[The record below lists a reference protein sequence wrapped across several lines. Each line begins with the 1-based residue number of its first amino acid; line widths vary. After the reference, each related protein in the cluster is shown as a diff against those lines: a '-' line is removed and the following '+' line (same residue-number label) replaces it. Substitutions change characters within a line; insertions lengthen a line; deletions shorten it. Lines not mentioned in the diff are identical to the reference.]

1 MPKGRADKLPAE
13 KLNFAIN
20 NEQIL
25 IDKKLSKKLIPILS
39 EYAFFDIGRAIFCLN
54 SWRYNRPNLP
64 FCLTL
69 NYAISKI
76 DRFGTKRIQTYKQFV
91 SFYNTIKKYNNSAIN
106 DPIIPD
112 FGEIKIAFNGSFY
125 PVLIGNGYNH
135 AYPLMKCLDTIISTI
150 DEEEK
155 MEEVLLYVSEMV
167 DTLQNVE
174 SFNSDKYHYTSLSRP
189 SEKYFDACLDYY
201 KRISPPDDS
210 YIRMLSLQEQKDIT
224 TSHFLNET
232 EKVLVPLF
240 NSSIII
246 DAYNTIM
253 LNIPDLETKRDQIAD
268 RVVYSRLCSNFDISP
283 KSPNILFSVG
293 VVENLE
299 KQKILE
305 QILFD
310 FALINQKSLV
320 LFMNESALHGRN
332 MTRLYNAIKEL
343 HSKNNLKIIQLIKDA
358 KPVLFDFSKMETVE
372 IIFYDNNIQL
382 NNTLKLGEIG
392 KIPSCYLY
400 DLITIFDI
408 SHNGEEI
415 VEFFSK
421 IYNDE
426 LRSTELYSGL
436 SGLFS
441 MWLESNKEF
450 SQGAYDFFNV
460 FYGVYDFEW
469 SLFEKYLALND
480 WYPFNNYSEMF
491 EDPFRWIVRDEADR
505 QYKLIGNKAAMGFGG
520 YFRKIKDSYLLLA
533 YNFNFEADIHQWN
546 IRTEHIRMLE
556 ELLERNMLLIEDA
569 LIKANVYA
577 FDGVHITY
585 LPFDYAQT
593 VDNTHFLDQNKKYVY
608 SDCSLFQNKLLI
620 RFTVN
625 IETVMNDIMESSTKN
640 VECEFI
646 SELLSCLNEKFG
658 IDIDIINKKI
668 DSLRSDKKDIEAIV
682 IEQKYYFSF
691 NNIPVEPSDEKYISV
706 RKQIAQICKSAGIE
720 PGIYSNDAATE
731 IVRRLQEL
739 IIPKFEEQIINYD
752 RILLHKKIVSSLAA
766 NIHKKNID
774 MKRYMLS
781 NKESLSD
788 EAKERTI
795 INTINLREEAKSQIR
810 DLSYLIDTNL
820 SLERSTNNHAE
831 NSDVEYLLAFSHW
844 LMLLQDCS
852 DQAHYKLFDAQI
864 EIEDDYRVSTKYPND
879 NSDYANSQNR
889 RIYNCKDYV
898 PQIDNEEDWVNQA
911 LNAFYNDTKVPLAAI
926 IALCSNYLSLE
937 FHYTFSHESG
947 PDVFEINRD
956 DLISDLES
964 ILIDKNQINDYEK
977 ALDYLTIDTSKIK
990 TIGDEKL
997 PFVPVWERE
1006 KRDQRFDVRPIVANE
1021 NRLIFSPV
1029 VMYELATMWEVGLQ
1043 EFYPPYEINLNNF
1056 TSVLKQWK
1064 TECETQMETDIEHL
1078 CKNAGYIT
1086 YKNLKLHKVNKK
1098 HPADL
1103 GDYDVVAIDT
1113 TKKLV
1118 WNLESKFLIK
1128 VGSIKEYANHQDSF
1142 FISNKKDEK
1151 FARRI
1156 KYLSANIVDVLNA
1169 LKIGDADQYT
1179 IKSYMVTNKVFTS
1192 IYKKIDF
1199 DILTFYELKALL
1211 SQQ

>member
-1 MPKGRADKLPAE
+1 MAKENIDKLPAE
-13 KLNFAIN
+13 KFNFAIN
-20 NEQIL
+20 SEQVL
-25 IDKKLSKKLIPILS
+25 IDKNASKKLIPILS
-39 EYAFFDIGRAIFCLN
+39 EYSFFDLCRAIFCLN
-54 SWRYNRPNLP
+54 SWRYNRPNLS
-64 FCLTL
+64 FGLTL
-69 NYAISKI
+69 NYVISKI
-76 DRFGTKRIQTYKQFV
+76 DRSGTKRIQTYKQFI
-91 SFYNTIKKYNNSAIN
+91 SFYNTIKKYNNSAFN

-112 FGEIKIAFNGSFY
+112 FGEIKVAFNGTFY

-135 AYPLMKCLDTIISTI
+135 AYPLMKCLDTIISSR

-155 MEEVLLYVSEMV
+155 LEEVLLYVSEMI
-167 DTLQNVE
+167 DTLQDIE
-174 SFNSDKYHYTSLSRP
+174 TFSSDKYNYTSLSCP
-189 SEKYFDACLDYY
+189 SEKYFNTCLNYY
-201 KRISPPDDS
+201 KRISPPDDCF
-210 YIRMLSLQEQKDIT
+210 IRMLSLQEQKDIT
-224 TSHFLNET
+224 TSHFLIEN
-232 EKVLVPLF
+232 KKILVPLF

-246 DAYNTIM
+246 DAYNMIM
-253 LNIPDLETKRDQIAD
+253 SNIPDLETKRIQIAD

-283 KSPNILFSVG
+283 QSPRILFSVG

-310 FALINQKSLV
+310 LALINQNSLI
-320 LFMNESALHGRN
+320 LFMNESALQGRD

-343 HSKNNLKIIQLIKDA
+343 HSKNNLKIIQLIKDE
-358 KPVLFDFSKMETVE
+358 KPVLFDFSTMETVE

-382 NNTLKLGEIG
+382 GNTLKFNEAD
-392 KIPSCYLY
+392 KISSCYLY
-400 DLITIFDI
+400 DLITIFDL

-421 IYNDE
+421 FYNGE
-426 LRSTELYSGL
+426 LKSTEFYSGL

-450 SQGAYDFFNV
+450 SQGAYEFSNV
-460 FYGVYDFEW
+460 LYGVYDFEW
-469 SLFEKYLALND
+469 SLLEKFSALNE

-491 EDPFRWIVRDEADR
+491 EDPFRWIIQDEEDR
-505 QYKLIGNKAAMGFGG
+505 QYKLIGNKAAIGFGG
-520 YFRKIKDSYLLLA
+520 YFRKVGDSYLFLA
-533 YNFNFEADIHQWN
+533 YNLNFETDIQQWN
-546 IRTEHIRMLE
+546 IHNEHIRMLE

-577 FDGVHITY
+577 FDGVQITY
-585 LPFDYAQT
+585 LPIEYARN

-620 RFTVN
+620 RFAVN
-625 IETVMNDIMESSTKN
+625 DETLMNDIMTSTTKN
-640 VECEFI
+640 VECEFM

-658 IDIDIINKKI
+658 IDIEIINKKI
-668 DSLRSDKKDIEAIV
+668 DSLRNNKKDIEAIA
-682 IEQKYYFSF
+682 IEQKYYYSF
-691 NNIPVEPSDEKYISV
+691 NNNPIKPSDEKYILV

-720 PGIYSNDAATE
+720 PGIYSNDEATE
-731 IVRRLQEL
+731 IVRKLQEL
-739 IIPKFEEQIINYD
+739 IIPKFEEQIIKYD

-774 MKRYMLS
+774 MKRYTLS
-781 NKESLSD
+781 DKESLSD

-795 INTINLREEAKSQIR
+795 INTINLREEAKNQIR

-820 SLERSTNNHAE
+820 SLERSANNRAE

-879 NSDYANSQNR
+879 KSDYANSQNR

-898 PQIDNEEDWVNQA
+898 PQINNEEYWINQA

-926 IALCSNYLSLE
+926 IGLCSNYLASE
-937 FHYTFSHESG
+937 FHYTFTHESE
-947 PDVFEINRD
+947 PDVFEINKD

-964 ILIDKNQINDYEK
+964 ILLDKNQINDYVK

-990 TIGDEKL
+990 IIGDANF

-1021 NRLIFSPV
+1021 NRLIFSPA
-1029 VMYELATMWEVGLQ
+1029 VMHELATMWEVGLQ

-1078 CKNAGYIT
+1078 CKNVGYIT
-1086 YKNLKLHKVNKK
+1086 YKNLKLNKVNKK
-1098 HPADL
+1098 HPSNL

-1113 TKKLV
+1113 TRKLV

-1128 VGSIKEYANHQDSF
+1128 VGSIKEYANHQNSF

-1156 KYLSANIVDVLNA
+1156 AYLSTNLVEILNSLGIDDAN
-1169 LKIGDADQYT
+1169 QYT
-1179 IKSYMVTNKVFTS
+1179 MKSYMVTNKVFS
-1192 IYKKIDF
+1192 SFYKKIDF
-1199 DILTFYELKALL
+1199 DILTFSELKALL
-1211 SQQ
+1211 SE